1 MKKTPILL
9 VCAAMMLTGCS
20 GATASISD
28 KDKAIMTIGDTTY
41 TKGDEYDL
49 LKISTGT
56 DLRKKPK
63 NKSTTIKKI

>member
-41 TKGDEYDL
+41 TKGDE
-49 LKISTGT
+49 I
-56 DLRKKPK
+56 
-63 NKSTTIKKI
+63 